1 MVRKRTRRVEATY
14 KHSTKTKQTG
24 QSKEKNDNYRKAKP
38 PGWRKS
44 AKGWY
49 YEARRNRSDNLSQL
63 DAHNEDVKKR
73 REAKKAAL
81 KAAKQAR
88 TAASRARSAA
98 RKATSAARKVA
109 ATSKPKA
116 RKPTAKKTTGK
127 KRETTQKKLF

>member
-1 MVRKRTRRVEATY
+1 MARKRTRRVEATY

-24 QSKEKNDNYRKAKP
+24 QSKEQNDNYRKAKP

-63 DAHNEDVKKR
+63 DAHNEDAKRR
-73 REAKKAAL
+73 REAKAAAL
-81 KAAKQAR
+81 KAAK
-88 TAASRARSAA
+88 AAKRAAAKARSAA

-109 ATSKPKA
+109 ATSKPKT
-116 RKPTAKKTTGK
+116 RKPTAKKSTGT
-127 KRETTQKKLF
+127 KRTTQKKLF

>member
-1 MVRKRTRRVEATY
+1 MARKRTRRVEATY

-24 QSKEKNDNYRKAKP
+24 QSKEQNDNYRKAKP

-63 DAHNEDVKKR
+63 DAHNEDAKRR
-73 REAKKAAL
+73 REAKAAAL
-81 KAAKQAR
+81 KAAK
-88 TAASRARSAA
+88 AAKRAAAKARSAA

-109 ATSKPKA
+109 ATSKPKT
-116 RKPTAKKTTGK
+116 RKPTAKKSTGK
-127 KRETTQKKLF
+127 KRTTQKKLF